1 MINVLTLNIY
11 IYIHILNL
19 HIYIYVCI
27 AHALDHDSHGDC
39 SCEVF
44 VRPWAFL
51 SMLSNIWTAASWS
64 PTSTAPEMVGV
75 DGRSFFE

>member
-1 MINVLTLNIY
+1 MINVLNLNYIYTKPTYIY
-11 IYIHILNL
+11 IYII
-19 HIYIYVCI
+19 CI

-39 SCEVF
+39 SCKVF

-64 PTSTAPEMVGV
+64 PTSTAAEMVGV
-75 DGRSFFE
+75 DGQSFFE